1 MRAINSNWPMLAVQ
15 SSFNLS
21 ATAHPIF
28 SEDDKAAEKDPWPM
42 LSSIGVYLD
51 SHTDVLTE
59 ILVLAL
65 SLYSIL

>member
-28 SEDDKAAEKDPWPM
+28 SEDDKAAENECCIYLWLPHNTL
-42 LSSIGVYLD
+42 LSKPTVTRLNSEQL
-51 SHTDVLTE
+51 
-59 ILVLAL
+59 
-65 SLYSIL
+65 

>member
-42 LSSIGVYLD
+42 LSSIGAVLD
-51 SHTDVLTE
+51 SPTEKHVLMLE
-59 ILVLAL
+59 L
-65 SLYSIL
+65 SLHQDQN